1 MKRFTILF
9 VTAATALAADSAALY
24 RAIRTNDLAALRTMI
39 KDASDANTK
48 DDHGVTALMNTASTG
63 SAEAMKLL
71 LDKGADA
78 KATNQFGSTALMWS
92 VTDIAKVRMLLD
104 HGADV
109 KAVSKQGRTALQ
121 LAALSDHSAEIV
133 RLLLAKG
140 ADPKAV
146 DGMGMTTLN
155 AATLGND
162 TATIRM
168 LVDAGVDVNA
178 AGNLMAADA
187 IVGETPLQN
196 AVFNGNVEAV
206 KLLLSKHANVNA
218 SSASDK
224 LFAVKNG
231 SIMLGGW
238 TALHMGAAYGPR
250 EIVKMLLDAGADV
263 NAKDVRGMTPLMLA
277 IATDRQDPEI
287 IRMLLAKNA
296 DVNVVSKAGES
307 ALDWAHK
314 VGVPAGTSMLEKAGA
329 KRGTV
334 AVEIAAPAA
343 SAVALKPAV
352 ERSMKLLETASSKF
366 FVNGGCVSCHSQNVT
381 DIAAGAVRSKG
392 GPVDAKAATERT
404 KQLEAIFGPFAPML
418 LERIDPPGGED
429 TTAYALNGL
438 ASTGYTPNPM
448 TDAMAAN
455 LASMQSADGKWHI
468 GSWARPPMEDSD
480 ISRTALCIRSLKV
493 FGTAGRA
500 AETSDRIGRARRWL
514 MSARAA
520 TAEERAMQLMGLTW
534 SGADAATLRKL
545 ADAIMKAQRPDGG
558 WNQRP
563 ELSSDAYATGESLF
577 ALAEAKCLQSK
588 DAAYQKG
595 VKFLLDTQAGDGSWY
610 VKSRAPKFQPYFE
623 SGFPYGH
630 DQWISA
636 TATAWATMALAQAM

>member
-1 MKRFTILF
+1 MKRFTILL
-9 VTAATALAADSAALY
+9 VTAATALAADPAAVY
-24 RAIRTNDLAALRTMI
+24 RAIRMNDLAAVRTM
-39 KDASDANTK
+39 DANTK
-48 DDHGVTALMNTASTG
+48 DDHGVTALMYAASAG

-121 LAALSDHSAEIV
+121 LAALSDHSAEIAK
-133 RLLLAKG
+133 LLLAKG

-168 LVDAGVDVNA
+168 MVDAGVDVNA

-196 AVFNGNVEAV
+196 AVYNGNVEAV

-218 SSASDK
+218 SSSHDK
-224 LFAVKNG
+224 LFQVKNG
-231 SIMLGGW
+231 PIMLGGW
-238 TALHMGAAYGPR
+238 SALHMGAAYGPR

-277 IATDRQDPEI
+277 VATDRQDPEI
-287 IRMLLAKNA
+287 IRMILAKGP
-296 DVNVVSKAGES
+296 DVNVASKMGET
-307 ALDWAHK
+307 ALDWAQK
-314 VGVPAGTSMLEKAGA
+314 VGGKDGVAMVEKAGG
-329 KRGTV
+329 KRGTATAEV
-334 AVEIAAPAA
+334 MAPAA
-343 SAVALKPAV
+343 QAVALQPAV
-352 ERSMKLLETASSKF
+352 ARSMKLLETSAGNF
-366 FVNGGCVSCHSQNVT
+366 FNTGGCVSCHSQNAT
-381 DIAAGAVRSKG
+381 ELAAGAVRSKG
-392 GPVDAKAATERT
+392 GPVDAKASGERR
-404 KQLEAIFGPFAPML
+404 KQVEGLFGPFAPML
-418 LERIDPPGGED
+418 LERIDPPGGQD
-429 TTAYALNGL
+429 TMAYALNGL
-438 ASTGYTPNPM
+438 ASAGYTPNAM
-448 TDAMAAN
+448 TDAMVAN
-455 LASMQSADGKWHI
+455 LAAMQAADGKWHI

-493 FGTAGRA
+493 FGAPGRA

-514 MSARAA
+514 LSAKAS
-520 TAEERAMQLMGLTW
+520 TAEERSMQLMGLAW
-534 SGADAATLRKL
+534 SGAEAATLRKF
-545 ADAIMKAQRPDGG
+545 ADGILKAQRPDGG

-563 ELSSDAYATGESLF
+563 ELGSDAYATGESLF
-577 ALAEAKCLQSK
+577 ALAEAKCVQPK
-588 DAAYQKG
+588 DAGYQKG
-595 VKFLLDTQAGDGSWY
+595 VKFLLDTQAGDGSWH